1 MPISYYI
8 KVSFSGRRAQG
19 VAVAV
24 ARTHPGDKCCEETL
38 LVALLGCAKIV
49 DYVIP

>member
-1 MPISYYI
+1 MPTISYI
-8 KVSFSGRRAQG
+8 KVSFSGRRAQE

-24 ARTHPGDKCCEETL
+24 AKTLPGEKCCEETL